1 MIAGNIVERLKSYHT
16 LKYTTSLKKSALNSI
31 TNPITL
37 NQRMATGATFR

>member
-1 MIAGNIVERLKSYHT
+1 LR
-16 LKYTTSLKKSALNSI
+16 YTTSLKKSALNSI